1 MFSFCLFAVSNQSD
15 IGFTSPY
22 KQTTFIT
29 HEELKKVSGGFRPE
43 DLEYLTE
50 EEKRRWEELS
60 TRAYQLHQGLPN
72 TQQEYDIAFK
82 EMQG

>member
-1 MFSFCLFAVSNQSD
+1 MEDNKFELID
-15 IGFTSPY
+15 
-22 KQTTFIT
+22 
-29 HEELKKVSGGFRPE
+29 EELKKVSGGFRPE

-72 TQQEYDIAFK
+72 TQHLKRCKPITLSFWIRSTD
-82 EMQG
+82 